1 MTRSANALVGDGDGV
16 APEIQNPKSKIQNGD
31 GARRVRELFLEQLR
45 LTTQLENDL
54 TRWAELAERIE
65 G

>member
-1 MTRSANALVGDGDGV
+1 MET
-16 APEIQNPKSKIQNGD
+16 

>member
-1 MTRSANALVGDGDGV
+1 MTRSANALVGDGDCV

-54 TRWAELAERIE
+54 TCWAELAERIE